1 MLRKRSITGLLV
13 IAVLT
18 AIPSSGFSAPSTS
31 PYPIPPELA
40 NLPVIQPEPWVQVT
54 TAKQVLLEGPAFDRQ
69 GNLLVVSGWEGKIYK
84 ITPNKEVT
92 TIFDKPAVRVNGSA
106 IHKDGRLFGSCLT
119 GELIA
124 MKTDGSD
131 VTYIETRYQGKPT
144 AMNDLTFDSKGNLY
158 TTEYTGSVVKPTG
171 GVYRFSSDFK
181 TCEPVIL
188 GLETANG
195 LKFSQDE
202 KLLWV
207 TASYQLIEVSMSP
220 KGTAHYFEKPFGSGA
235 RVRCTFTGGNVDG
248 MALDVKGNIYVAIN
262 EQGRVVITNKVGIP
276 IAQVLFPGRDENEHN
291 WTSNVA
297 FKPGTDEVYV
307 TASSTTGTTG
317 AWIYKF
323 RGLAEGLK
331 LFSHQ

>member
-1 MLRKRSITGLLV
+1 MLGKRSITGLLV

-18 AIPSSGFSAPSTS
+18 AIPSSGFSGPSTS
-31 PYPIPPELA
+31 PCPIPPELA
-40 NLPVIQPEPWVQVT
+40 SLPVIQAEPWVQVT

-69 GNLLVVSGWEGKIYK
+69 GNLFVVSGWEGKIYK
-84 ITPNKEVT
+84 ITPSKEVT
-92 TIFDKPAVRVNGSA
+92 TIFDKPGVRVNGSA

-131 VTYIETRYQGKPT
+131 VTYIEARYQGKPT

-158 TTEYTGSVVKPTG
+158 TSEYTGSFVNPTG
-171 GVYRFSSDFK
+171 GIYRFSSDFK
-181 TCEPVIL
+181 TCEPVIV

-195 LKFSQDE
+195 LKFSRDE

-207 TASYQLIEVSMSP
+207 VASYQLIEVSMSP

-248 MALDVKGNIYVAIN
+248 IALDVKGNIYVAVN
-262 EQGRVVITNKVGIP
+262 EQGRVVITNNRGIP
-276 IAQVLFPGRDENEHN
+276 IAQVLIPGRDENEHN
-291 WTSNVA
+291 WTSNLA
-297 FKPGTDEVYV
+297 FKPGTNEVYV
-307 TASSTTGTTG
+307 TASSTMGTTG

>member
-1 MLRKRSITGLLV
+1 MLGKRSIKGLLV
-13 IAVLT
+13 IPELT

-40 NLPVIQPEPWVQVT
+40 SLPVIQAEPWVQVT
-54 TAKQVLLEGPAFDRQ
+54 TAKHVLLEGPAFDRQ
-69 GNLLVVSGWEGKIYK
+69 GNLFVVSGWEGKIYK
-84 ITPNKEVT
+84 ISPSKEVT
-92 TIFDKPAVRVNGSA
+92 TIFDKPGVRVNGSA

-119 GELIA
+119 GELIS

-131 VTYIETRYQGKPT
+131 VTYIKVRHQGKPS

-158 TTEYTGSVVKPTG
+158 TTEYTGSCVNPTG
-171 GVYRFSSDFK
+171 GIYRFSSDFK
-181 TCEPVIL
+181 ICEPVIV

-248 MALDVKGNIYVAIN
+248 MAIDVKGNMYVAIN
-262 EQGRVVITNKVGIP
+262 EQGRVVITNKIGIP
-276 IAQVLFPGRDENEHN
+276 IAQVLMPGRDENEHN
-291 WTSNVA
+291 WTSNLA